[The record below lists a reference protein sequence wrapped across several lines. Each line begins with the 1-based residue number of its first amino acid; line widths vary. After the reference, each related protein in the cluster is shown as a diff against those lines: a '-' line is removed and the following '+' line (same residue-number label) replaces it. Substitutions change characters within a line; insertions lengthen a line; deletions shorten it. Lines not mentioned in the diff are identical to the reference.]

1 MSRRQ
6 KKIFDITK
14 ENIRLRICGGNDTMP
29 QKRRKLDSDRFMS
42 VMKDPREN
50 PVKKKR

>member
-14 ENIRLRICGGNDTMP
+14 EKIKLRICGGNDTMP
-29 QKRRKLDSDRFMS
+29 QKKQKLDSDRFVS

-50 PVKKKR
+50 PAKEKR